1 MHSGAVLGLDL
12 TLSLPQQDVTTLN
25 ARGLGSG
32 ETPLRRWGGY
42 RGSVIVSVERSH
54 RDAVATPNY
63 RSLVKRLVLHRSVTP
78 TGVAKYLEYSI
89 DYCTLPTTSTQ
100 GDRRV
105 HRGKTTSFVGEELFL
120 LRVSCGH
127 LESNM
132 STLGKSGHP
141 ESNVSTLGM
150 SGHRAKGKEWIHNAS
165 SHAHFS
171 DVFCQF

>member
-1 MHSGAVLGLDL
+1 MAVIAAAHGRLDL
-12 TLSLPQQDVTTLN
+12 ALGGSHEVVHELAVHYGPWNRQLLQVASGRAARTRPTLQSTL
-25 ARGLGSG
+25 
-32 ETPLRRWGGY
+32 
-42 RGSVIVSVERSH
+42 
-54 RDAVATPNY
+54 D
-63 RSLVKRLVLHRSVTP
+63 
-78 TGVAKYLEYSI
+78 YST
-89 DYCTLPTTSTQ
+89 YVRTTSSQ

>member
-1 MHSGAVLGLDL
+1 MAVIAAAHGRLDL
-12 TLSLPQQDVTTLN
+12 ALGGSHEVVHELAVHYGPWNRQLLQVVRP
-25 ARGLGSG
+25 RGAHAAYVSRVL
-32 ETPLRRWGGY
+32 Y
-42 RGSVIVSVERSH
+42 RLL
-54 RDAVATPNY
+54 Y
-63 RSLVKRLVLHRSVTP
+63 F
-78 TGVAKYLEYSI
+78 
-89 DYCTLPTTSTQ
+89 PTTSTQ

>member
-1 MHSGAVLGLDL
+1 MRQRNLCFHYILEISM
-12 TLSLPQQDVTTLN
+12 
-25 ARGLGSG
+25 
-32 ETPLRRWGGY
+32 
-42 RGSVIVSVERSH
+42 
-54 RDAVATPNY
+54 
-63 RSLVKRLVLHRSVTP
+63 
-78 TGVAKYLEYSI
+78 YLEYSI
-89 DYCTLPTTSTQ
+89 DYMYYMYCTLPTTSTQ

-105 HRGKTTSFVGEELFL
+105 HREQTTSFVGEELFL